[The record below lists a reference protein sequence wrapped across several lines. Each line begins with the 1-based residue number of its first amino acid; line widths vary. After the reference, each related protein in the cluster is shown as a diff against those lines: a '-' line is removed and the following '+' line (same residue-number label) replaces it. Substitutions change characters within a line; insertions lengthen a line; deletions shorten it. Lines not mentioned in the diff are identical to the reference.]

1 MEQWYL
7 KKLYEETDQPT
18 LRFAFQGTVNWMRAL
33 AISVEDASFNEN
45 LKGFYKKIKRRN
57 YNKKADLIVF
67 ENILMAIH
75 NLHSL
80 QSINESID
88 NPYSISRTQIVSWY
102 YTIYYASSAM
112 IGASSGTIQE
122 THSSTAKVW
131 NTEFIKKDLVIY
143 PFDLSVDTLVEKKV
157 KEKVKEVRHNNTY
170 NLDNYPNDMEEAK
183 GAIISYLNGTAG
195 YKKWQIEEEI
205 KKSKEFKKLKV
216 DNFRK
221 KIARE
226 LRDKK
231 LEKGIVNFL
240 VQAFR
245 YRGKAH
251 YRDSV
256 FLSYGD
262 DRTDDLKQFN
272 KDLEI
277 VAKAFLKM
285 ASRYIQMRVKEK
297 DWDIFLSDL
306 DSNLQFDFDTAFLNV
321 E

>member
-1 MEQWYL
+1 MDKWYL
-7 KKLYEETDQPT
+7 QKLYEETDQPT

-33 AISVEDASFNEN
+33 AISVEDESFNEN
-45 LKGFYKKIKRRN
+45 LKGFYKKSKRRN

-88 NPYSISRTQIVSWY
+88 NPYSIARTQIVSWY

-157 KEKVKEVRHNNTY
+157 KEKVKELRNNNTY

-205 KKSKEFKKLKV
+205 KKSKEFKKLEV

-285 ASRYIQMRVKEK
+285 ASRYVQMRVKEK

-306 DSNLQFDFDTAFLNV
+306 DSNLQFDFDTAFLNI

>member
-1 MEQWYL
+1 MEKWYL
-7 KKLYEETDQPT
+7 NKLYEETDQPT

-33 AISVEDASFNEN
+33 AISVEDESFET
-45 LKGFYKKIKRRN
+45 KVKEFYKDVKRRQ

-67 ENILMAIH
+67 ENILMSIH

-80 QSINESID
+80 QVINNNVN
-88 NPYSISRTQIVSWY
+88 NPYSIARIQIVSWY

-122 THSSTAKVW
+122 THSMTAKVW
-131 NTEFIKKDLVIY
+131 HTEFLKKNLIIY
-143 PFDLSVDTLVEKKV
+143 PFNLSLDTLVEKDV
-157 KEKVKEVRHNNTY
+157 KAEIKNLRNGNNYTLDNSPTNIIESKGAMLSYLQGTAKYKKCQGEEEVKRSKDFK
-170 NLDNYPNDMEEAK
+170 NLD
-183 GAIISYLNGTAG
+183 
-195 YKKWQIEEEI
+195 
-205 KKSKEFKKLKV
+205 V
-216 DNFRK
+216 DNFRTK
-221 KIARE
+221 KARE

-262 DRTDDLKQFN
+262 DRTNDSKQFID
-272 KDLEI
+272 DLEI
-277 VAKAFLKM
+277 VATAFLKM
-285 ASRYIQMRVKEK
+285 SAQYTKMRVKEK

-306 DSNLQFDFDTAFLNV
+306 ESNLRFDFDINFLRD
-321 E
+321 

>member
-1 MEQWYL
+1 MEKWYL

-33 AISVEDASFNEN
+33 AISVEDESFNEN
-45 LKGFYKKIKRRN
+45 LNGFYKKIKRRN
-57 YNKKADLIVF
+57 YNKKADLIAF

-80 QSINESID
+80 QSINENID
-88 NPYSISRTQIVSWY
+88 NPYSIARTQIVSWY

-122 THSSTAKVW
+122 THSNTAKVW

-143 PFDLSVDTLVEKKV
+143 PFDLSVDTLVEKNV
-157 KEKVKEVRHNNTY
+157 KEKVKELRVGNTY
-170 NLDNYPNDMEEAK
+170 NLDNYPSAMEEAK

-195 YKKWQIEEEI
+195 YKKWQIEEEV
-205 KKSKEFKKLKV
+205 KKSKEFKNLEV
-216 DNFRK
+216 ENFRK
-221 KIARE
+221 KVARE

-262 DRTDDLKQFN
+262 DRADDLKQFN

-285 ASRYIQMRVKEK
+285 ASRYVRMRVKEK

-306 DSNLQFDFDTAFLNV
+306 DNNLRFNFDTAFLNI

>member
-1 MEQWYL
+1 MEKWYL

-18 LRFAFQGTVNWMRAL
+18 LKFAFQGTVNWMRAL
-33 AISVEDASFNEN
+33 AIIVEDEEFNEN
-45 LKGFYKKIKRRN
+45 LKDFYKNIKRRN
-57 YNKKADLIVF
+57 YNKKADLVVF

-80 QSINESID
+80 QSINKNID
-88 NPYSISRTQIVSWY
+88 NPYSIARTQIVSWY

-131 NTEFIKKDLVIY
+131 YTEFIKKDLVIY

-157 KEKVKEVRHNNTY
+157 KEKIKELRSDNKY
-170 NLDNYPNDMEEAK
+170 NLDNYPSGIEEAK
-183 GAIISYLNGTAG
+183 GAMISYLNGTAG
-195 YKKWQIEEEI
+195 YKKWQIEEEV
-205 KKSKEFKKLKV
+205 KKSKEFKKLGVK
-216 DNFRK
+216 NFRK
-221 KIARE
+221 KVARE

-262 DRTDDLKQFN
+262 DRTNDLKQFN
-272 KDLEI
+272 KDLEV
-277 VAKAFLKM
+277 VAKVFLKM
-285 ASRYIQMRVKEK
+285 ASRYVQMRVKKK

-306 DSNLQFDFDTAFLNV
+306 DNNLRFNFDINILK
-321 E
+321 